1 MITAFPG
8 AYSLIGG
15 KGERERT
22 RLNDNMRHELKH
34 TGIAQRRVLLIYQA
48 EGNGSEVYTHKH
60 ILISFFKTQK
70 VDGFQKG
77 EPII

>member
-1 MITAFPG
+1 
-8 AYSLIGG
+8 
-15 KGERERT
+15 
-22 RLNDNMRHELKH
+22 MRHKLKH

-48 EGNGSEVYTHKH
+48 EGNGSEVYTHTHTQKH
-60 ILISFFKTQK
+60 ILMSFFKTQK